1 MCCIGIQFDLRRVV
15 WRLLRIF
22 GTSNSDTYKNERN
35 SNLFAALLVI
45 DAWGLLQ
52 CAAML
57 RLSLLTRESE
67 ASWLCD
73 KILVRVDLLH

>member
-1 MCCIGIQFDLRRVV
+1 MLCIGIQFDLQRVV
-15 WRLLRIF
+15 WRLIRIF
-22 GTSNSDTYKNERN
+22 GTSICDTYKNERN

-52 CAAML
+52 CAAVL

-67 ASWLCD
+67 AS
-73 KILVRVDLLH
+73 